1 MSKVVLLGAGGHCK
15 VVIDHL
21 QLSGAK
27 VVGIL
32 DDDPKAAGREI
43 LGCRVIGPIEQLAEL
58 KNEAEFAVIAVTDP
72 AIRMKFAEICRDIG
86 FEVTG
91 FIHPTAV
98 ISTSATI
105 TPTAQICAG
114 AIINPEADI
123 KDHVVINT
131 RTVVE
136 HDCQVGSYC
145 HIAPSVSLMG
155 NVQVGALTL
164 IGASSVVIP
173 NLRIGSK
180 VIVGA
185 GAIIVKNIEDNSK
198 YVSIP
203 AKKMD

>member
-1 MSKVVLLGAGGHCK
+1 MSKVVLLGGGGHCK

-21 QLSGAK
+21 QLSGVK

-32 DDDPKAAGREI
+32 DDNPKTAGKEI

-72 AIRMKFAEICRDIG
+72 AIRMKFAAICRDVG
-86 FEVTG
+86 FKVTG
-91 FIHPTAV
+91 FIHPAAV
-98 ISTSATI
+98 ISSSATI
-105 TPTAQICAG
+105 APTAQICAG

-131 RTVVE
+131 RAVVE
-136 HDCQVGSYC
+136 HDCWVGPYC

-155 NVQVGALTL
+155 NVHVGALTL

-173 NLRIGSK
+173 NLRLGSE

-185 GAIIVKNIEDNSK
+185 GAIIVKNIAGNSK
-198 YVSIP
+198 YVSTP
-203 AKKMD
+203 ARKMD

>member
-1 MSKVVLLGAGGHCK
+1 MNKVVLLGGGGHCK

-21 QLSGAK
+21 QLNGTK
-27 VVGIL
+27 IIGIL
-32 DDDPKAAGREI
+32 DDNPKAAGRKI
-43 LGCRVIGPIEQLAEL
+43 LGCRVIGPIEQLADL

-72 AIRMKFAEICRDIG
+72 AIRMKFAEICCDIG

-91 FIHPTAV
+91 YIHPAAV
-98 ISTSATI
+98 ISASATI
-105 TPTAQICAG
+105 APTAQIGAG
-114 AIINPEADI
+114 AIINPEVII
-123 KDHVVINT
+123 KEHAVINT
-131 RTVVE
+131 QTVVE
-136 HDCQVGSYC
+136 HDCWVGPYC

-155 NVQVGALTL
+155 NVHVGSLTL

-198 YVSIP
+198 YVSTP